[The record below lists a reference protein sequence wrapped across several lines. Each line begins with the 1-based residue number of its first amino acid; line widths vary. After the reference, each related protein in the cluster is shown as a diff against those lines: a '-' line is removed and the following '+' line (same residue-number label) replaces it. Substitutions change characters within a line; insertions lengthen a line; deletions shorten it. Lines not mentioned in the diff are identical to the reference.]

1 VTEVDASDLTDLS
14 DLVGP
19 ELATLVTPCSPP
31 ATDHQAAA
39 AAGSAGGISM
49 DIRHGQIYVKR
60 DARLEQER
68 NFPHDIGPKF
78 FRKNSKNFASS
89 CVPIFV
95 RIFLHYFCY
104 YFRFFR

>member
-31 ATDHQAAA
+31 AADHQAAAA

-49 DIRHGQIYVKR
+49 DIRHGQIKNR

-68 NFPHDIGPKF
+68 NF
-78 FRKNSKNFASS
+78 R
-89 CVPIFV
+89 
-95 RIFLHYFCY
+95 
-104 YFRFFR
+104 

>member
-1 VTEVDASDLTDLS
+1 MTEVDASDLTDLS

-31 ATDHQAAA
+31 AADHQAAAA

-49 DIRHGQIYVKR
+49 DIRHGQIKNR

-68 NFPHDIGPKF
+68 NF
-78 FRKNSKNFASS
+78 R
-89 CVPIFV
+89 
-95 RIFLHYFCY
+95 
-104 YFRFFR
+104 